1 LHRTYIAD
9 VERGARNV
17 TLRSI
22 VNLAAAL
29 EVTVGHLLSCA
40 TAPAGAGLEAGGADG
55 EPAPTEILLVE
66 DSAADAALTMRAF
79 KRARFTNPLRIVC
92 DAEEGLAYLFGHGRY
107 AQRRPERPGL
117 ILLDLNLP
125 GMSGLECLRR
135 IKADA
140 RTREIPVAVL
150 TVSKSDRMIVECGR
164 LGAENYIVK
173 PLSIE
178 SFLRVTPKLNLRLT
192 LSALGNGGRRSLT
205 L

>member
-1 LHRTYIAD
+1 MSTTQSDFHILLIEDSRADAKIIERALREGDVSHRLTVIANGRD
-9 VERGARNV
+9 ALDYLY
-17 TLRSI
+17 TLRD
-22 VNLAAAL
+22 
-29 EVTVGHLLSCA
+29 
-40 TAPAGAGLEAGGADG
+40 EAVPSDR
-55 EPAPTEILLVE
+55 EP
-66 DSAADAALTMRAF
+66 D
-79 KRARFTNPLRIVC
+79 
-92 DAEEGLAYLFGHGRY
+92 
-107 AQRRPERPGL
+107 L